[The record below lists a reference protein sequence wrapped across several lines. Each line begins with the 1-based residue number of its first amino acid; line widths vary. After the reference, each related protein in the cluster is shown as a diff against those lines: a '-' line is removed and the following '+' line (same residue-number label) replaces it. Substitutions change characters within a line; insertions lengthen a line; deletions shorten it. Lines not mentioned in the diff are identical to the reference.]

1 LCSTTTRFAAVQ
13 KLLQHRQAFLDVFN
27 VQPCGWFV
35 HTVSR
40 PSESLIQVRLV
51 YILVCNEFVWLEDVM
66 KIEIGSYEAKTKLPE
81 LLRQVKAGKSF
92 TITNRGEAIA
102 DLVPSAGVRTKDKV
116 SAAEKLKAFMLAD
129 PVSGVNIKALIEEG
143 RA

>member
-1 LCSTTTRFAAVQ
+1 MRT
-13 KLLQHRQAFLDVFN
+13 
-27 VQPCGWFV
+27 
-35 HTVSR
+35 
-40 PSESLIQVRLV
+40 
-51 YILVCNEFVWLEDVM
+51 
-66 KIEIGSYEAKTKLPE
+66 EIGSYEAKTKLPE

-116 SAAEKLKAFMLAD
+116 AAAEKMKAFMLAD
-129 PVSGVNIKALIEEG
+129 PVRRVYIKALIEEG